1 MDLDYNE
8 DLEEKKIENQMR
20 KEKATEIALRY
31 NFVTDLTSLV
41 VVKPKAEQLSRT
53 DAEPENEESLV
64 EPMQAD
70 KYKLLPITTTTTP
83 TFSSPI
89 GVSRSGH

>member
-8 DLEEKKIENQMR
+8 DIEEKKKENQ
-20 KEKATEIALRY
+20 EKATEIALRY

-83 TFSSPI
+83 TYSSPI

>member
-1 MDLDYNE
+1 MDRDCNE
-8 DLEEKKIENQMR
+8 DIEEKKKENQ
-20 KEKATEIALRY
+20 EKATEIALRY

-53 DAEPENEESLV
+53 DTEPENEESLV

-70 KYKLLPITTTTTP
+70 KYRSLPITTTTTQ

>member
-8 DLEEKKIENQMR
+8 DIEEKKKENQ
-20 KEKATEIALRY
+20 EKATEIALRY

-70 KYKLLPITTTTTP
+70 KYKLLPIATTTTP
-83 TFSSPI
+83 TFSSTI